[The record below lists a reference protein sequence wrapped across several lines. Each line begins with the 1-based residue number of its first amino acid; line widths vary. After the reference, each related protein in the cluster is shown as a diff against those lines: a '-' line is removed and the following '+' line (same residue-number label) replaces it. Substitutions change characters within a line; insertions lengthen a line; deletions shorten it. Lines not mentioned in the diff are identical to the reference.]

1 MQAQALAGHP
11 VPENYFAQLSA
22 INVSGHVEKKGGFS
36 YLSWPYAVAQLRL
49 ADPSATW
56 EVRRFGGLPYL
67 ATEAGVFVAVAVTV
81 HGVWGCRW
89 SGCWRTSVWPH
100 SRPFRPA
107 SSRAWCAAW
116 RSGVRRFD
124 ALAALSR
131 FFQRSAGSVR
141 SRGSRPAP
149 LLTRFIM
156 IVSLPPGTIVAL
168 PQGSPEWHCYRQSRR
183 NASESVAVLRLNPW
197 ITSYQLWLTKTG
209 RFEPPVTQAMQRG
222 TDLEPVA
229 RAAYEEETGLVMQ
242 PLVLE
247 AGAYSASLDGMTVE
261 GELIVEIKCR
271 LRGTRSDLWEDVR
284 QGQVPKHYTVQVQHQ
299 MMASGAATAH
309 LWVFDGQQG
318 MLHAI
323 GRDAALMERIQNGWE
338 VSAVPGPGHPAA
350 PVRGRYAPAQRRR
363 LAPGRPS
370 VCPVQAE
377 GGRGRSRAGSR
388 PSPVDHPGPASQGTG
403 GGRDRHAVLETGRRG
418 LQTHSRTQDRGSG
431 LVPPQGVGRGPHH
444 GCGLANPLTS
454 AVTSLGKKKTPL
466 SHR

>member
-22 INVSGHVEKKGGFS
+22 INVNGHVEKKGGFS

-197 ITSYQLWLTKTG
+197 ITPYQLWLTKTG

-229 RAAYEEETGLVMQ
+229 RAAYEAETGLVMQ

-247 AGAYSASLDGMTVE
+247 AGAYRASLDGMTVE

-338 VSAVPGPGHPAA
+338 GFQRYLDQDIPPPLSEADTRQRSDDAWRQAAQAFAQSKQRADEAAAALEAARAQLITLAQHPREQGAG
-350 PVRGRYAPAQRRR
+350 VTVTRYWKQGGVDYKRIPELKTVDLDLFRRR
-363 LAPGRPS
+363 ASEEVRIT
-370 VCPVQAE
+370 V
-377 GGRGRSRAGSR
+377 AG
-388 PSPVDHPGPASQGTG
+388 
-403 GGRDRHAVLETGRRG
+403 
-418 LQTHSRTQDRGSG
+418 
-431 LVPPQGVGRGPHH
+431 
-444 GCGLANPLTS
+444 
-454 AVTSLGKKKTPL
+454 
-466 SHR
+466 